1 MKPLNIALILGA
13 VSLIGLGV
21 YMKLK
26 LPRGIRNNNPGNI
39 EANAINWNGKV
50 GDDGRFVKFDKMENG
65 VRALTILISNYYYR
79 HGIKTVR
86 GMINRYAP
94 PVENQTDSYVNHVA
108 EKAGVNPDVP
118 LPQLEPYLR
127 DIVGAIIYHENG
139 RTIADY
145 DLMRGLTAGMDA
157 VA

>member
-1 MKPLNIALILGA
+1 MKPMNIALIVGA
-13 VSLIGLGV
+13 LSLIGLGA

-39 EANAINWNGKV
+39 RISGSDWRGKI
-50 GDDGRFVKFDKMENG
+50 GNDGAFEKFEKMEDG

-86 GMINRYAP
+86 GIINRYAP

-108 EKAGVNPDVP
+108 EKAGVNPDTP

-127 DIVGAIIYHENG
+127 DIVEAIIYHENG